1 MAIITDISPQT
12 RFAVGFDRPVESV
25 SSFLLAIGTVQSRVQ
40 QIELFCSKSH
50 EELAARG
57 FRRQD
62 IVRQVYRDVY
72 HV

>member
-1 MAIITDISPQT
+1 MAIITDISPQK
-12 RFAVGFDRPVESV
+12 RFAVGFDRAVKSV
-25 SSFLLAIGTVQSRVQ
+25 SSFLSAIRTVQSRVQ

-62 IVRQVYRDVY
+62 IVRQVYCDVY
-72 HV
+72 YV

>member
-1 MAIITDISPQT
+1 VKA
-12 RFAVGFDRPVESV
+12 V
-25 SSFLLAIGTVQSRVQ
+25 SSFLLAIRTVQSRVQ

-57 FRRQD
+57 FRRQY

-72 HV
+72 YV